1 MQPDTEVTVILP
13 VLVNRRDIDATG
25 KMCVHKVAAK
35 ANDKDKKRKLESID
49 YALLRICMA

>member
-1 MQPDTEVTVILP
+1 MILP